1 MKIVK
6 GKQQAPVRCVLYGV
20 EGIGKSTL
28 ASQFPSPLF
37 LDTEDGSRQLEVDRV
52 SCPDW
57 QTLKGCV
64 AELAVESHGYQTVV
78 IDSIDWAE
86 RQLVEFVCK
95 KDGKSSIEDYG
106 FGKGYTV
113 VAEHMSRFVESLDN
127 LHRAGL
133 HVLLVAHAKVQR
145 TSPPDQTDG
154 YDRYELR
161 LTKQVSPVIK
171 EWSDALLFAN
181 YRTRLVEGS
190 DGRKKAIGGKDR
202 ILYTERAAAYD
213 AKNRYGLAG
222 ELPMSID
229 ALAALFTGG
238 GAKAVDTELYD
249 QVVDAISAAKTVK
262 QLGRIGDRIDELVSQ
277 DRLTAD
283 QWSELTDRIKARH
296 EDIEPAQ
303 HSKEVSDGVA

>member
-6 GKQQAPVRCVLYGV
+6 GKQQAPARCVLYGV
-20 EGIGKSTL
+20 EGIGKTTL
-28 ASQFPSPLF
+28 AAQFPKPLF
-37 LDTEDGSRQLEVDRV
+37 LDTEDGTRQLEVDRV

-57 QTLKGCV
+57 RTLQGAV
-64 AELAVESHGYQTVV
+64 AELAVEPAGYQTIV

-86 RQLVEFVCK
+86 RSLVEFVCK

-161 LTKQVSPVIK
+161 LSKQVAPIVK
-171 EWSDALLFAN
+171 EWADALLFAN
-181 YRTRLVEGS
+181 YRMRLIEGS
-190 DGRKKAIGGKDR
+190 DGKRKAIGGKDR
-202 ILYTERAAAYD
+202 VVYAERAAAYD
-213 AKNRYGLAG
+213 AKNRYGLG
-222 ELPMSID
+222 EELAMTIE
-229 ALAALFTGG
+229 ALAPLFAGT
-238 GAKAVDTELYD
+238 GAKAVNTELYD
-249 QVVDAISAAKTVK
+249 QVVQYIADAKNVRT
-262 QLGRIGDRIDELVSQ
+262 LGKIGTRIDELLSSGQ
-277 DRLTAD
+277 LTDD
-283 QWSELTDRIKARH
+283 QWSTLTDLVNDRH
-296 EDIEPAQ
+296 AQIEPA
-303 HSKEVSDGVA
+303 KEVADGVA

>member
-6 GKQQAPVRCVLYGV
+6 GKQAAPVRCVLYGV

-28 ASQFPSPLF
+28 SAQFPAPLF
-37 LDTEDGSRQLEVDRV
+37 LDTEDGTRQLEVDRV

-57 QTLKGCV
+57 ASLRGAV
-64 AELAVESHGYQTVV
+64 AELAVEKHGYQTIV

-86 RQLVEFVCK
+86 RQLIEFVCK

-161 LTKQVSPVIK
+161 LSKQVAPIVK
-171 EWSDALLFAN
+171 EWADALLFAN
-181 YRTRLVEGS
+181 YRMRLIEGS
-190 DGRKKAIGGKDR
+190 DGKRKAIGGKDR
-202 ILYTERAAAYD
+202 VVYAERAAAYD
-213 AKNRYGLAG
+213 AKNRYGLG
-222 ELPMSID
+222 EELAMTIE
-229 ALAALFTGG
+229 ALAPLFTGT

-249 QVVDAISAAKTVK
+249 QVVQYIAEAKNVRT
-262 QLGRIGDRIDELVSQ
+262 LGKIGTRIDELLSTGQLQ
-277 DRLTAD
+277 DD
-283 QWSELTDRIKARH
+283 QWSALTDLVNQRH
-296 EDIEPAQ
+296 EELEP
-303 HSKEVSDGVA
+303 STEVANG

>member
-6 GKQQAPVRCVLYGV
+6 GKQQAPARCVLYGV
-20 EGIGKSTL
+20 EGIGKTTL
-28 ASQFPSPLF
+28 AAQFPKPLF
-37 LDTEDGSRQLEVDRV
+37 LDTEDGTRQLEVDRV

-57 QTLKGCV
+57 RTLQGAV
-64 AELAVESHGYQTVV
+64 AELAVEPAGYQTIV

-86 RQLVEFVCK
+86 RSLVEFVCK

-161 LTKQVSPVIK
+161 LSKQVSPIVK
-171 EWSDALLFAN
+171 EWADALLFAN
-181 YRTRLVEGS
+181 YRMRLIEGS
-190 DGRKKAIGGKDR
+190 DGKRKAIGGKDR
-202 ILYTERAAAYD
+202 VVYAERAAAYD
-213 AKNRYGLAG
+213 AKNRYGLG
-222 ELPMSID
+222 EELAMTIE
-229 ALAALFTGG
+229 ALAPLFAGT
-238 GAKAVDTELYD
+238 GAKAANTELYD
-249 QVVDAISAAKTVK
+249 QVVQYIADAKTVRT
-262 QLGRIGDRIDELVSQ
+262 LGKIGTRIDELLSSGQ
-277 DRLTAD
+277 LTDD
-283 QWSELTDRIKARH
+283 QWSTLTDLVNDRH
-296 EDIEPAQ
+296 AQIEPA
-303 HSKEVSDGVA
+303 KEVADGVA